1 MSVTRADRFTQQD
14 RKTQIYSDFLTNL
27 NPHPVSKDI
36 VKYVNENAVVK
47 SIRNLILTN
56 RRERLFQ
63 PNLGSNIRRLLF
75 EPMGSDTADNIITF
89 IRETLSTHEP
99 RAKILNIQA
108 VPDYDN
114 NLYQVKVVFMV
125 INKQEPVTVDV
136 TLDRVR

>member
-1 MSVTRADRFTQQD
+1 MSVSRADRFTQQD
-14 RKTQIYSDFLTNL
+14 RKTQIYSDFLSNL
-27 NPHPVSKDI
+27 NPHPVAKDI
-36 VKYVNENAVVK
+36 VKYVNEQAVAK
-47 SIRNLILTN
+47 SIRNLMLTN
-56 RRERLFQ
+56 RRERFFQ
-63 PNLGSNIRRLLF
+63 PDLGSNIRSLLF
-75 EPMGSDTADNIITF
+75 EPMGSDTAQLIISF
-89 IRETLSTHEP
+89 IRQTLENYEP